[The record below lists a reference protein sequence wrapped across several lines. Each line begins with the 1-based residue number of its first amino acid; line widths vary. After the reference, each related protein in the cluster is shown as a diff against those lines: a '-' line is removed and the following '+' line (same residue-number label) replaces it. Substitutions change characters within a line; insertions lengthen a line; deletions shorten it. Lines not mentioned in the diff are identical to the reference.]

1 MSFSEQIKEELLN
14 KQSNVNNKDNLNTYE
29 RFGEY
34 LTYSNTKNK
43 FSLNFSINWNLYVF
57 LFPGR
62 R

>member
-34 LTYSNTKNK
+34 LTYSNTKNE
-43 FSLNFSINWNLYVF
+43 
-57 LFPGR
+57 
-62 R
+62 